1 MHMNFKKGL
10 ISALVVL
17 SGVSTGQ
24 AAVTGSYTEA
34 SKSRQATNE
43 TRQLEAQSKQSK
55 TKTPAPSPTIDQG
68 PSNIDRVNKAL
79 NPGPSNPDV
88 PLPHP
93 DLSNSGSG
101 RLDASSAPQIYGRQ
115 EEGGGVLGL
124 KMPIPANRSAPT
136 AGTRSSSP

>member
-10 ISALVVL
+10 IGALVVL

-24 AAVTGSYTEA
+24 AAVTGSNTEA

-43 TRQLEAQSKQSK
+43 TRQMEAQSKQSK

-93 DLSNSGSG
+93 DLANPSG
-101 RLDASSAPQIYGRQ
+101 RPDTSSGPQVFGRQ
-115 EEGGGVLGL
+115 EQGGGVFGL
-124 KMPIPANRSAPT
+124 RMPIPADRSAPS

>member
-1 MHMNFKKGL
+1 M
-10 ISALVVL
+10 
-17 SGVSTGQ
+17 
-24 AAVTGSYTEA
+24 
-34 SKSRQATNE
+34 
-43 TRQLEAQSKQSK
+43 EAQSKQSK

-88 PLPHP
+88 PLPQ
-93 DLSNSGSG
+93 DLANSGSG